1 MAFARS
7 ARCRARFCLQP
18 DDSTDTSRLLAQAL
32 AAMHAARQRQAEREI
47 ALYLHSIGGKF
58 TDEAEREIERRF
70 LGPRVIRSGAMS
82 TTSLRVH
89 ATKQSPLPD
98 LARVAAFFATL
109 IDVFAEAQ
117 AQARAASERYP
128 FVE

>member
-7 ARCRARFCLQP
+7 AVAARDFVSKP
-18 DDSTDTSRLLAQAL
+18 TTTSTPRPSFWRNVL

-70 LGPRVIRSGAMS
+70 LSSRW
-82 TTSLRVH
+82 
-89 ATKQSPLPD
+89 
-98 LARVAAFFATL
+98 
-109 IDVFAEAQ
+109 
-117 AQARAASERYP
+117 
-128 FVE
+128 